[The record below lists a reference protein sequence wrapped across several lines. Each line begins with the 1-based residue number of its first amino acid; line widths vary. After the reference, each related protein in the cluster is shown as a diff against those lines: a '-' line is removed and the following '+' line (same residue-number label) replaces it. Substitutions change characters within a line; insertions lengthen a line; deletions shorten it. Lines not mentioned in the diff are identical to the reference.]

1 MELSELLSDEIS
13 DEELEIGELLLCGA
27 EVGFFFLPHEPNAS
41 AEQQRAREIAR
52 VNSFFIKAS

>member
-1 MELSELLSDEIS
+1 MELSELLS